1 MAILLAVTVVV
12 VAKDQI
18 AEPSVAVN
26 TDGVS
31 LPLVDKSLVELVDS
45 IVGGTSASDDME
57 RVEDE
62 PSETLTVA
70 LPTLIVTE
78 VEYDVVPSVMM
89 PTATLDEV
97 VNWIVLKASVPLVL
111 GRPVLVSNDCSAV
124 TVVGTMYSVP
134 SIVLITPV
142 ATTVE
147 KLVRED
153 VVPSVT
159 TGITTGEVVVNGTKV
174 KEDDDSGSEA
184 GGLTVGEPVTEATT
198 EVVP

>member
-1 MAILLAVTVVV
+1 MVAILLAVTVVV
-12 VAKDQI
+12 VAKDQV
-18 AEPSVAVN
+18 AEPSGAVN
-26 TDGVS
+26 SDGVS
-31 LPLVDKSLVELVDS
+31 LPLVDKSLVELVDG
-45 IVGGTSASDDME
+45 IAGGTSASDNVE
-57 RVEDE
+57 RVEGE

-97 VNWIVLKASVPLVL
+97 VNWIVLTASVAVAL

-134 SIVLITPV
+134 SIVLISPV

-147 KLVRED
+147 KPVR
-153 VVPSVT
+153 
-159 TGITTGEVVVNGTKV
+159 
-174 KEDDDSGSEA
+174 
-184 GGLTVGEPVTEATT
+184 
-198 EVVP
+198 